1 MAHRSHA
8 PVLLDLLA
16 AGPAGRRPL
25 GALAIAAILAGCG
38 GGSGTPAPAASE
50 PAAAERA
57 PFVADAAPEPALAS
71 ELTADTGKSACRKA
85 PDEPRRTV
93 PALGQGEPAG
103 DAHVAGMWSPV
114 IDWPLIPVHVI
125 LTPDGR
131 VMSYG
136 TTREG
141 RQTARF
147 NYAVWDPALGTGT
160 DSIMSLPNTTTTD
173 IFCNAQITM
182 PQDGRVL
189 LAGGDNYVA
198 GMAQNTGNDDSV
210 IYDPQ
215 TRLLSPSTKLQ
226 RPRWYGTPALL
237 GNGDILLIGGRG
249 NLESAA
255 LPSHPEVRRPDGT
268 TRLLSN
274 VDTSTFN
281 IWYPRAF
288 PTRDGRMFG
297 YELNGGAYYIDPAG
311 QGRLSPVGHI
321 DYAPVGDTS
330 SVAMY
335 APGKMLVA
343 GGRTA
348 AAVTVDFGG
357 PLPLVRRTAPM
368 SAVRH
373 YGTLSVLPT
382 GDVLATGGSGVDNAL
397 VDVADHVEIWSP
409 ATEQW
414 TRGASGAIA
423 RLYHSVAM
431 LLPDGSMLVGGGG
444 SPGPLT
450 NTNAELYFPPYLFE
464 EGGRWAERPTI
475 TAASTAL
482 DPGEVLT
489 VDVESPRPI
498 ARLTLVKSGSVT
510 HAMNFEQRFL
520 DLPFRSDGKRLTA
533 TLPSNAFELPP
544 GFWMVF
550 AIDDRGVP
558 SVARILRVMV
568 PAEPVV
574 ETGWTPSIG
583 GQIRLAGD
591 RYAAS
596 CNVDEVMVGVRGA
609 LLPVGALTVIGRIQP
624 VCVRTDASGR
634 WSGAPVARSVA
645 AGAGAGEAFER
656 VCPANQAVSG
666 LEARAGSTLDSLRLT
681 CAPLGA
687 DRTVTGMA
695 TRLDT
700 VGGTGGAD
708 HAPIVCAAGKAA
720 TGIYGLARAA
730 VQSVGLVCGATVV
743 DPRTVSTAAPTPVV
757 PATTAPVTTAPATT
771 AGTGGC

>member
-1 MAHRSHA
+1 MARCAHPPA
-8 PVLLDLLA
+8 PLEPLRR
-16 AGPAGRRPL
+16 PAPGARTPL
-25 GALAIAAILAGCG
+25 GALAVALILAGCG
-38 GGSGTPAPAASE
+38 GSGGDPAPAPSAPAAVGATLSVVETAPAAPAPAPAA
-50 PAAAERA
+50 PTT
-57 PFVADAAPEPALAS
+57 V
-71 ELTADTGKSACRKA
+71 DTRTSACRTPADA
-85 PDEPRRTV
+85 PQPTV
-93 PALGQGEPAG
+93 PGLGRGQPAA
-103 DAHVAGMWSPV
+103 DAHLAGMWSPV

-125 LTPDGR
+125 LTADGR

-141 RQTARF
+141 QQTARF
-147 NYAVWDPALGTGT
+147 NYAVWDPSLGTGA
-160 DSIMSLPNTTTTD
+160 DSLMSLPNATGTD
-173 IFCNAQITM
+173 LFCNAQITM

-189 LAGGDNYVA
+189 LAGGDNYV
-198 GMAQNTGNDDSV
+198 GGVTQNTGNDQSA

-215 TRLLSPSTKLQ
+215 SRLLSPSTRLQ

-237 GNGDILLIGGRG
+237 GNGDILLIGGKG

-255 LPSHPEVRRPDGT
+255 LPSRPEVRRPDGA

-281 IWYPRAF
+281 TWYPRVF
-288 PTRDGRMFG
+288 PTRDGRLFG
-297 YELNGGAYYIDPAG
+297 YELNGGAYFIDPAG
-311 QGRLSPVGHI
+311 EGRLSPVGHV

-335 APGKMLVA
+335 APGRMLVA
-343 GGRTA
+343 GGRTP

-382 GDVLATGGSGVDNAL
+382 GDVLATGGSGVENEL
-397 VDVADHVEIWSP
+397 VDVARHVEIWSP

-414 TRGASGAIA
+414 TRGASGAIP

-444 SPGPLT
+444 APGPLT

-464 EGGRWAERPTI
+464 EGGRWAARPTI

-489 VDVESPRPI
+489 VDVESPRRI
-498 ARLTLVKSGSVT
+498 ARLTLVKTGSVT
-510 HAMNFEQRFL
+510 HQINFEQRFL
-520 DLPFRSDGKRLTA
+520 ELPFRTEGKRLTA
-533 TLPSNAFELPP
+533 TLPRNAFELPP

-550 AIDDRGVP
+550 AIDERGVP

-574 ETGWTPSIG
+574 ETGWTASIG

-591 RYAAS
+591 RYAAG
-596 CNVDEVMVGVRGA
+596 CNADEVMAGVRGA
-609 LLPVGALTVIGRIQP
+609 LQPVGDLSVVGRIQP
-624 VCVRTDASGR
+624 LCVRTDAAGR
-634 WSGAPVARSVA
+634 WAGTPVARGVA
-645 AGAGAGEAFER
+645 AGGGTGPAFER
-656 VCPANQAVSG
+656 VCPANQGVAG
-666 LEARAGSTLDSLRLT
+666 LEARADYALDSVRLS
-681 CAPLGA
+681 CAPLGPG
-687 DRTVTGMA
+687 RTVTGTA
-695 TRLDT
+695 TRLDAA
-700 VGGTGGAD
+700 GGTGGSD
-708 HAPIVCAAGKAA
+708 HAPIACAAGKAA
-720 TGIYGLARAA
+720 TGLYGLARAT

-743 DPRTVSTAAPTPVV
+743 DPRTVPTTAPTP
-757 PATTAPVTTAPATT
+757 PAAPPTTVA
-771 AGTGGC
+771 GGC